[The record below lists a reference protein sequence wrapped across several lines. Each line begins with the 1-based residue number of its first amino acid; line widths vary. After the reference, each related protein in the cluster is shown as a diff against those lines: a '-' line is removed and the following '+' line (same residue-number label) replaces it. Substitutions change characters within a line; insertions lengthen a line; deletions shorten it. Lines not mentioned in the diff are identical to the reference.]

1 MCIRDRH
8 ETIPNIGLGTYMMS
22 PDEAEMMTYE
32 AIKVGYRHID
42 TAEVYRNEKGVA
54 EGIKKAISD
63 NLVKRSDLFITTKV
77 FPGNER
83 WGQKQKTYE
92 DVLEALNKSLDRLE
106 LSYVDLF
113 LIHSAHAD
121 QTRLEQ
127 WKALIDLKQQEYIKF
142 AGVANW
148 NINHLEELKQNDLVL
163 PDTNQIEL
171 HPWTQQPELVSY
183 LRENSVHIIAYSS
196 LVPLSTWRT
205 KEGENSLKTSEMDA
219 EGISGDSLFKTL
231 ANKYKVKESQLLLQW
246 ALQNKYAVLPK
257 TIKISRLEEN
267 YNFSFSIDDDDML
280 LIEKEN
286 KGGGITWEWGDPL
299 LVD

>member
-1 MCIRDRH
+1 MTIH

-106 LSYVDLF
+106 LSYVDLY

-148 NINHLEELKQNDLVL
+148 NINHLEEVKQNGLLL

-171 HPWTQQPELVSY
+171 HPWAQQPELVSY

-219 EGISGDSLFKTL
+219 EGISVDSLFKTL

-267 YNFSFSIDDDDML
+267 YNFSFSIEDDDML

>member
-1 MCIRDRH
+1 MTIH

-22 PDEAEMMTYE
+22 PEEAEMMTYE

-54 EGIKKAISD
+54 GGIKKAISD
-63 NLVKRSDLFITTKV
+63 NIVKRSDLFITTKV

-106 LSYVDLF
+106 LSYVDLY

-148 NINHLEELKQNDLVL
+148 NINHLEEVKQNGLLL

-171 HPWTQQPELVSY
+171 HPWAQQPELVSY

-219 EGISGDSLFKTL
+219 EGISVYSLFKTL

>member
-1 MCIRDRH
+1 MTIH

-54 EGIKKAISD
+54 GGIKKAISD
-63 NLVKRSDLFITTKV
+63 NIVKRSDLFITTKV

-106 LSYVDLF
+106 LSYVDLY

-148 NINHLEELKQNDLVL
+148 NINHLEEVKQNGLLL

-171 HPWTQQPELVSY
+171 HPWAQQPELVSY

-219 EGISGDSLFKTL
+219 EGISVDSLFKTL

-267 YNFSFSIDDDDML
+267 YNFSFSIEDDDML

>member
-1 MCIRDRH
+1 
-8 ETIPNIGLGTYMMS
+8 MS
-22 PDEAEMMTYE
+22 PDEAEKMTYE

-54 EGIKKAISD
+54 EGIKKAIS
-63 NLVKRSDLFITTKV
+63 NNIVKRSDLFITTKV

-83 WGQKQKTYE
+83 WGQNQKTYQ
-92 DVLEALNKSLDRLE
+92 DVVEAFNKSLERLE
-106 LSYVDLF
+106 LSYVDLY

-121 QTRLEQ
+121 QTRVEQ
-127 WKALIDLKQQEYIKF
+127 WKALIDLKQEEYIKF

-148 NINHLEELKQNDLVL
+148 NINHLQELKENNLLL

-183 LRENSVHIIAYSS
+183 LKENKIHIIAYSS

-205 KEGENSLKTSEMDA
+205 KEGENSLKTTKMEA
-219 EGISGDSLFKTL
+219 EGSSDDSLFKSL
-231 ANKYKVKESQLLLQW
+231 ANKYNVKESQILLQW
-246 ALQNKYAVLPK
+246 ALQNNYAVLPK
-257 TIKISRLEEN
+257 TVKISRLEEN
-267 YNFSFSIDDDDML
+267 YNFSFFIENDDMA

>member
-1 MCIRDRH
+1 MTIH

-63 NLVKRSDLFITTKV
+63 NIVKRSDLFITTKV

-106 LSYVDLF
+106 LSYVDLY

-148 NINHLEELKQNDLVL
+148 NINHLEEVKQNDLLL

-171 HPWTQQPELVSY
+171 HPWAQQPELVSY

-219 EGISGDSLFKTL
+219 EGILEDSLFKTL
-231 ANKYKVKESQLLLQW
+231 ADKYKVKESQLLLQW

-267 YNFSFSIDDDDML
+267 YNFSFSIEDDDML

>member
-1 MCIRDRH
+1 MTIH

-42 TAEVYRNEKGVA
+42 TAEVYRNEQGVA

-63 NLVKRSDLFITTKV
+63 NIVKRSDLFITTKV

-106 LSYVDLF
+106 LSYVDLY

-148 NINHLEELKQNDLVL
+148 NINHLEEVKQNDLLL

-171 HPWTQQPELVSY
+171 HPWAQQPELVSY

-219 EGISGDSLFKTL
+219 EGILEDSLFKTL
-231 ANKYKVKESQLLLQW
+231 ADKYKVKESQLLLQW

-267 YNFSFSIDDDDML
+267 YNFSFSIEDDDML

>member
-1 MCIRDRH
+1 MTIH

-54 EGIKKAISD
+54 GGIKKAISD
-63 NLVKRSDLFITTKV
+63 NIVKRSDLFITTKV

-106 LSYVDLF
+106 LSYVDLY

-148 NINHLEELKQNDLVL
+148 NINHLEEVKQNDLLL

-171 HPWTQQPELVSY
+171 HPWAQQPELVSY

-219 EGISGDSLFKTL
+219 EGILEDSLFKTL
-231 ANKYKVKESQLLLQW
+231 ADKYKVKESQLLLQW

-267 YNFSFSIDDDDML
+267 YNFSFSIEDDDML

>member
-1 MCIRDRH
+1 MTIH

-54 EGIKKAISD
+54 GGIKKAISD
-63 NLVKRSDLFITTKV
+63 NIVKRSDLFITTKV

-106 LSYVDLF
+106 LSYVDLY

-219 EGISGDSLFKTL
+219 EGISVDSLFKTL

-267 YNFSFSIDDDDML
+267 YNFSFSIEDDDML

>member
-1 MCIRDRH
+1 MTIH

-54 EGIKKAISD
+54 GGIKKAISD
-63 NLVKRSDLFITTKV
+63 NIVKRSDLFITTKV

-106 LSYVDLF
+106 LSYVDLY

-148 NINHLEELKQNDLVL
+148 NINHLEEVKQNGLLL

-171 HPWTQQPELVSY
+171 HLS
-183 LRENSVHIIAYSS
+183 LIHI
-196 LVPLSTWRT
+196 
-205 KEGENSLKTSEMDA
+205 SEP
-219 EGISGDSLFKTL
+219 TRP
-231 ANKYKVKESQLLLQW
+231 Y
-246 ALQNKYAVLPK
+246 
-257 TIKISRLEEN
+257 
-267 YNFSFSIDDDDML
+267 
-280 LIEKEN
+280 
-286 KGGGITWEWGDPL
+286 
-299 LVD
+299 

>member
-1 MCIRDRH
+1 MTIH

>member
-1 MCIRDRH
+1 MTIH

-63 NLVKRSDLFITTKV
+63 NIVKRSDLFITTKV

-106 LSYVDLF
+106 LSYVDLY

-148 NINHLEELKQNDLVL
+148 NINHLEEVKQNDLLL

-171 HPWTQQPELVSY
+171 HPWAQQPELVSY

-219 EGISGDSLFKTL
+219 EGISDDSLFKTL
-231 ANKYKVKESQLLLQW
+231 ADKYKVKESQLLLQW

-267 YNFSFSIDDDDML
+267 YNFSFSIEDDDML

>member
-1 MCIRDRH
+1 MTIH

-148 NINHLEELKQNDLVL
+148 NINHLEEVKQNGLLL

-171 HPWTQQPELVSY
+171 HPWAQQPELVSY

-219 EGISGDSLFKTL
+219 EGISVDSLFKTL

>member
-1 MCIRDRH
+1 MTIH

-54 EGIKKAISD
+54 GGIKKAISD
-63 NLVKRSDLFITTKV
+63 NIVKRSDLFITTKV

-106 LSYVDLF
+106 LSYVDLY

-148 NINHLEELKQNDLVL
+148 NINHLEEVKQNGLLL

-171 HPWTQQPELVSY
+171 HPWAQQNELVSY

-219 EGISGDSLFKTL
+219 EGISVDSLFKTL

-267 YNFSFSIDDDDML
+267 YNFSFSIEDDDML

>member
-1 MCIRDRH
+1 MTIH

-106 LSYVDLF
+106 LSYVDLY

-148 NINHLEELKQNDLVL
+148 NINHLEEVKQNGLLL

-171 HPWTQQPELVSY
+171 HPWAHQPELVSY

-219 EGISGDSLFKTL
+219 EGISVDSLFKTL

-267 YNFSFSIDDDDML
+267 YNFSFSIEDDDML

>member
-1 MCIRDRH
+1 MTIH

-54 EGIKKAISD
+54 GGIKKAISD
-63 NLVKRSDLFITTKV
+63 NIVKRSDLFITTKV

-106 LSYVDLF
+106 LSYVDLY

-148 NINHLEELKQNDLVL
+148 NINHLEELKQNDLLL

-267 YNFSFSIDDDDML
+267 YNFSFSIEDDDML

>member
-1 MCIRDRH
+1 MTIH

-54 EGIKKAISD
+54 GGIKKAISD
-63 NLVKRSDLFITTKV
+63 NIVKRSDLFITTKV

-106 LSYVDLF
+106 LSYVDLY

-148 NINHLEELKQNDLVL
+148 NINHLEEVKQNGLLL

-171 HPWTQQPELVSY
+171 HPWAQQPELVSY

-219 EGISGDSLFKTL
+219 EGNSGDSLFKTL

-267 YNFSFSIDDDDML
+267 YNFSFSIEDDDML

>member
-1 MCIRDRH
+1 MTIH

-54 EGIKKAISD
+54 GGIKKAISD
-63 NLVKRSDLFITTKV
+63 NIVKRSDLFITTKV

-106 LSYVDLF
+106 LSYVDLY

-148 NINHLEELKQNDLVL
+148 NINHLEEVKQNGLLL

-171 HPWTQQPELVSY
+171 HPWAQQPELVSY
-183 LRENSVHIIAYSS
+183 LRENFVHIIAYSS
-196 LVPLSTWRT
+196 LVPLTTWRT

-219 EGISGDSLFKTL
+219 EGISVDSLFKTL

-267 YNFSFSIDDDDML
+267 YNFSFSIEDDDML

>member
-1 MCIRDRH
+1 MTIH

-54 EGIKKAISD
+54 GGIKKAISD
-63 NLVKRSDLFITTKV
+63 NIVKRSDLFITTKV

-106 LSYVDLF
+106 LSYVDLY

>member
-1 MCIRDRH
+1 MTIH

-54 EGIKKAISD
+54 GGIKKAISD
-63 NLVKRSDLFITTKV
+63 NIVKRSDLFITTKV

-106 LSYVDLF
+106 LSYVDLY

-267 YNFSFSIDDDDML
+267 YNFSFSIEDDDML

>member
-1 MCIRDRH
+1 MTIH

-54 EGIKKAISD
+54 GGIKKAISD
-63 NLVKRSDLFITTKV
+63 NIVKRSDLFITTKV

-106 LSYVDLF
+106 LSYVDLY

-127 WKALIDLKQQEYIKF
+127 WKALIDLKQQKYIKF

-148 NINHLEELKQNDLVL
+148 NINHLEEVKQNGLLL

-171 HPWTQQPELVSY
+171 HPWAQQPELVSY

-219 EGISGDSLFKTL
+219 EGISVDSLFKTL

-267 YNFSFSIDDDDML
+267 YNFSFSIEDDDML

>member
-1 MCIRDRH
+1 MTIH

-63 NLVKRSDLFITTKV
+63 NIVKRSDLFITTKV

-106 LSYVDLF
+106 LSYVDLY

-148 NINHLEELKQNDLVL
+148 NINHLEEVKQNGFLL

-171 HPWTQQPELVSY
+171 HPWAQQPALVSY

-219 EGISGDSLFKTL
+219 EGISEDSLFKTL
-231 ANKYKVKESQLLLQW
+231 ADKYKVKESQLLLQW

-267 YNFSFSIDDDDML
+267 YNFSFSIEDDDML

>member
-1 MCIRDRH
+1 MTIH

-54 EGIKKAISD
+54 GGIKKAISD
-63 NLVKRSDLFITTKV
+63 NIVKRSDLFITTKV

-106 LSYVDLF
+106 LSYVDLY

-148 NINHLEELKQNDLVL
+148 NINHLEEVKQNGLLL

-171 HPWTQQPELVSY
+171 HPWAQQPELVSY

-196 LVPLSTWRT
+196 LVPLSTWRA

-219 EGISGDSLFKTL
+219 EGISVDSLFKTL

-267 YNFSFSIDDDDML
+267 YNFSFFIEDDDML

>member
-1 MCIRDRH
+1 MTIH

-63 NLVKRSDLFITTKV
+63 NIVKRSDLFITTKV

-106 LSYVDLF
+106 LSYVDLY

-148 NINHLEELKQNDLVL
+148 NINHLEEVKQNDLLL

-171 HPWTQQPELVSY
+171 HPWAQQPELVSY

-219 EGISGDSLFKTL
+219 EGISEDSLFKTL
-231 ANKYKVKESQLLLQW
+231 ADKYKVKESQLLLQW

-267 YNFSFSIDDDDML
+267 YNFSFSIEDDDML

>member
-1 MCIRDRH
+1 
-8 ETIPNIGLGTYMMS
+8 MMS
-22 PDEAEMMTYE
+22 PEEAEMMTYE

-54 EGIKKAISD
+54 LGIKKAISD
-63 NLVKRSDLFITTKV
+63 NIVKRSDLFITTKV

-106 LSYVDLF
+106 LSYVDLY

-148 NINHLEELKQNDLVL
+148 NINHLEEVKQNGLLL

-171 HPWTQQPELVSY
+171 HPWADMVRFARTGGEANAVAI
-183 LRENSVHIIAYSS
+183 RIA
-196 LVPLSTWRT
+196 R
-205 KEGENSLKTSEMDA
+205 
-219 EGISGDSLFKTL
+219 
-231 ANKYKVKESQLLLQW
+231 
-246 ALQNKYAVLPK
+246 
-257 TIKISRLEEN
+257 
-267 YNFSFSIDDDDML
+267 SFSGKDKVAICGYHGWHDWYL
-280 LIEKEN
+280 SVLSLIH
-286 KGGGITWEWGDPL
+286 I
-299 LVD
+299 

>member
-1 MCIRDRH
+1 MTIH

-54 EGIKKAISD
+54 GGIKKAISD
-63 NLVKRSDLFITTKV
+63 NIVKRSDLFITTKV

-106 LSYVDLF
+106 LSYVDLY

-127 WKALIDLKQQEYIKF
+127 WKALIDLKHQEYIKF

-148 NINHLEELKQNDLVL
+148 NINHLEELKQNDLLL

-267 YNFSFSIDDDDML
+267 YNFSFSIEDDDML

>member
-1 MCIRDRH
+1 MTIH
-8 ETIPNIGLGTYMMS
+8 KTIPNIGLGTYMMS

-106 LSYVDLF
+106 LSYVDLY

-148 NINHLEELKQNDLVL
+148 NINHLEEVKQNGLLL

-171 HPWTQQPELVSY
+171 HPWAQQPELVSY

-219 EGISGDSLFKTL
+219 EGISVDSLFKTL

-267 YNFSFSIDDDDML
+267 YNFSFSIEDDDML